1 MKILVGLG
9 NPGENYQRN
18 RHNVGFEAINAIA
31 ERYGAPQW
39 RKRFQGLAAEIDIAR
54 QRYLLLKPST
64 YMNES
69 GRSVSEAVRF
79 FKISPADVIVFHDEI
94 DLEPGKLRVKFG
106 GGHAGHNGL
115 KSISAHVGNDYQRV
129 RIGVGH
135 PGNRDAVAHYVLHDF
150 ARADRD
156 WLDPL
161 LAAIAQGL
169 PSLLAGQDA
178 RFMNDVGRA
187 ARPQPAPAKTA
198 KPAEAPR
205 TPPAAKV
212 AAPSPRPEPVVATAA
227 PPAPTAAAMP
237 APAAEVTPAPK
248 VEPVKAPQAA
258 PAAPIAAAPSPT
270 PAHSQPPGT
279 PQPAAATAP
288 SLRVEPAP
296 KQPAEPSVAPAPAS
310 VIAPALKAEPVKA
323 PQAAPVATVA
333 AAPPPPPPA
342 PAGDMKPALPKAE
355 PAPKKQPEP
364 AMAGPATRAPAQE
377 SGFAKLKAWLRRG

>member
-9 NPGENYQRN
+9 NPGEKYERN
-18 RHNVGFEAINAIA
+18 RHNVGFEAIDAIA
-31 ERYGAPQW
+31 QRYGAPQW

-54 QRYLLLKPST
+54 QRYLLLKPAT

-79 FKISPADVIVFHDEI
+79 FKISPADVVVFHDEI

-115 KSISAHVGNDYQRV
+115 KSISAHIGNDYQRV

-135 PGNRDAVAHYVLHDF
+135 PGNREAVAHYVLHDF

-161 LAAIAQGL
+161 LAAIAQGV

-178 RFMNDVGRA
+178 KFMNDVGRA
-187 ARPQPAPAKTA
+187 ARPQPAPAKVA

-205 TPPAAKV
+205 
-212 AAPSPRPEPVVATAA
+212 
-227 PPAPTAAAMP
+227 
-237 APAAEVTPAPK
+237 
-248 VEPVKAPQAA
+248 AA
-258 PAAPIAAAPSPT
+258 PA
-270 PAHSQPPGT
+270 
-279 PQPAAATAP
+279 
-288 SLRVEPAP
+288 V
-296 KQPAEPSVAPAPAS
+296 KV
-310 VIAPALKAEPVKA
+310 AEPVA
-323 PQAAPVATVA
+323 ATVA
-333 AAPPPPPPA
+333 ASSPPPPPA
-342 PAGDMKPALPKAE
+342 APSPLPPAANTKAE
-355 PAPKKQPEP
+355 PAPTKQPEP